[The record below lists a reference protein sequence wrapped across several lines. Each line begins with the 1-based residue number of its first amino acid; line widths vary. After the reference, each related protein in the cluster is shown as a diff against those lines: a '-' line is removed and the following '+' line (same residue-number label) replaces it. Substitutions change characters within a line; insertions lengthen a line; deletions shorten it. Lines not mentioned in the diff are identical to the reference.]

1 VGAQPTMLTGDSSR
15 PARPDLAN
23 LAKVAAARTRLQS
36 ATCADDALEGIREIV
51 ANLLGS
57 EEMAIYRFDVEDCAL
72 WLHWSFGIELNRH
85 MMMDV
90 LQEPRLSAVVEGAT
104 FLRSCP
110 DDENLLSIT
119 APVNGLLPLT
129 NEYGRTIGVIV
140 VFGLLTQKEA
150 FDETDLEVCRVVST
164 YGHKAVAEKPW
175 HRV

>member
-1 VGAQPTMLTGDSSR
+1 MLTGDSDR

-36 ATCADDALEGIREIV
+36 AASADDALEGIREII

-57 EEMAIYRFDVEDCAL
+57 EEMAVYRFDVEDCAL
-72 WLHWSFGIELNRH
+72 WLHWSFGIELNRFT
-85 MMMDV
+85 MMDV

-119 APVNGLLPLT
+119 APVNALLPLR
-129 NEYGRTIGVIV
+129 NDYGRTIGVIV

-150 FDETDLEVCRVVST
+150 FDEADLEICRVVST

-175 HRV
+175 HRA